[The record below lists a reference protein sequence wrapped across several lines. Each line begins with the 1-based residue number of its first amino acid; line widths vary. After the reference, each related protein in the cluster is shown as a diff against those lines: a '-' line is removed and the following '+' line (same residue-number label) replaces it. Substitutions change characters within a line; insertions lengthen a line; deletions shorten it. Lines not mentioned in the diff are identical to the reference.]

1 MSSKRPINESPLSKA
16 DKLDLLKEYIENYRG
31 LGANREV
38 LNRKVPRGAFDEL
51 LNSLGETLQAKSAEL
66 ASTVGPVRTFLDDN
80 KLTPAIAKR
89 LKDDFRVFCLA
100 LNALKQWVAA
110 EQAAT
115 DRYLLGGNAR
125 ELCRAASNRCLVTN
139 EALGTDCELHHPV
152 RDGRP
157 PVPLSKRGHA
167 EIERQL
173 PLEGDDAIGQALLPL
188 RRKSNQSW
196 AHLRSGCLDLLGEP
210 VTWTSKST
218 KASAQTFARKAQ
230 AATNIGY
237 EQIID
242 WMDEKEL

>member
-1 MSSKRPINESPLSKA
+1 MSYKRPINESPLSKA
-16 DKLDLLKEYIENYRG
+16 EKLNLLKEYIEHYRG
-31 LGANREV
+31 LGTSGGV

-51 LNSLGETLQAKSAEL
+51 LNSLGETLLVESKRL
-66 ASTVGPVRTFLDDN
+66 ASTAGPMRTFLDDN
-80 KLTPAIAKR
+80 KLTPAIAER

-125 ELCRAASNRCLVTN
+125 ELCRAASTRCLVSD
-139 EALGTDCELHHPV
+139 ELLGTDCELHHPV

-167 EIERQL
+167 EIEGQL
-173 PLEGDDAIGQALLPL
+173 PLAGDDAIGQALLPL

-196 AHLRSGCLDLLGEP
+196 AHLRAGCLELLGEP
-210 VTWTSKST
+210 VAWTSNST
-218 KASAQTFARKAQ
+218 KASAQTFARKAKT
-230 AATNIGY
+230 ATNTGY
-237 EQIID
+237 GQIID